1 MTPKVEFSK
10 YSINIIHV
18 VKLIFNN
25 VKYVNMTCRSMHVKQ
40 QNKTMKYLLFEKK
53 TKSTVLKTDRKHIPR
68 NLDPTQ

>member
-53 TKSTVLKTDRKHIPR
+53 NKKHCFKNRQKTHS
-68 NLDPTQ
+68 